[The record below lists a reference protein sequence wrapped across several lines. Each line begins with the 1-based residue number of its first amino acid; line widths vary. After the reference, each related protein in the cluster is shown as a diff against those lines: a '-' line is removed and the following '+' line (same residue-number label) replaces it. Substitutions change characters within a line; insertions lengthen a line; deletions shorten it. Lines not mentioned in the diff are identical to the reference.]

1 MKYIFYV
8 HSHICYYMSV
18 SVIKYLG
25 LKSDDIVFL
34 YSRNYTPCCVSKYP
48 SADISDMVNALTHLS
63 IPKLLHIPQKI
74 RQMDRSIAAIT
85 GNEVFSC
92 FVPQI
97 SSLPPQIIAT
107 NKNCVR
113 YDFIEEGAI
122 YYIED
127 SYLHPY
133 HRSVIMG
140 AIFNVLNRFCRRFQL
155 GHPSLQPLKSDDTPF
170 YYIIRSP
177 YSISTKKTI
186 CLDIGLDATLICD
199 NAYSNDKPILIMD
212 SVLEYQLAEYNNIL
226 HCYEYIINKLPHK
239 NGLCVKLHPEN
250 GPRTLN
256 LLTEIKTRNN
266 IEMQF
271 ITLPIEQILLFN
283 KNKKPL
289 YIGAIHSSL
298 LYLAKIISSENIV
311 VLGCNELKKY
321 DCRYNSYFCNNHLNM
336 IFDKITGVN

>member
-1 MKYIFYV
+1 MKYIFYI
-8 HSHICYYMSV
+8 HSHICYYMSL

-25 LKSDDIVFL
+25 LKTDDIVFF
-34 YSRNYTPCCVSKYP
+34 YSRNYRPYRMPEYSY
-48 SADISDMVNALTHLS
+48 ADISDIVYALTNLS
-63 IPKLLHIPQKI
+63 FFKILHIPMKI
-74 RQMDRSIAAIT
+74 RQMDRVIATMA
-85 GNEVFSC
+85 GNDSFSC
-92 FVPQI
+92 FVPQMA
-97 SSLPPQIIAT
+97 SLPIQIIAT

-113 YDFIEEGAI
+113 YDFIEEGAL

-127 SYLHPY
+127 RYLHPY
-133 HRSVIMG
+133 HRNVIMG
-140 AIFNVLNRFCRRFQL
+140 AIFNVLNRFCRRIQL

-186 CLDIGLDATLICD
+186 CLDVGLDKTLICD

-212 SVLEYQLAEYNNIL
+212 SVLECQLAEYNNIL

-298 LYLAKIISSENIV
+298 LYYAKIISPENIV
-311 VLGCNELKKY
+311 VMGYSELKKY
-321 DCRYNSYFCNNHLNM
+321 DHRYNTYFCNNHLNM
-336 IFDKITGVN
+336 IFDKITGAN